1 MAWSVGVPLSLHH
14 VALHIGSGGAVQTA
28 ELGVFFLIG
37 LLGGAHC
44 LGMCGPLV
52 TMYADRMQA
61 DEGTAGRRADRL
73 TLYEVRQ
80 HALFNL
86 GRTVS
91 YAIIGAVFG
100 LAGGLLFDASALTQF
115 EQPIR
120 FVTGLVVAAVILLA
134 GVRYLLGSFG
144 GHSFLGSGAFGW
156 LYARIEGYVDDWA
169 TGPGIFGFGLV
180 HGVLPCPLLYPAFLY
195 VFAQGSALG
204 GAVALGL
211 LGIGTFPTLFLYGTI
226 IQSVDATHRA
236 RLHRVLGGAFLLMG
250 WMLLSHSLGLVG
262 IDLPHVEVPIYQPL

>member
-1 MAWSVGVPLSLHH
+1 MAPIAGPLA
-14 VALHIGSGGAVQTA
+14 ALHLEAGGASSV
-28 ELGVFFLIG
+28 ELGVFFLVG

-52 TMYADRMQA
+52 TMYADRMAKSQ
-61 DEGTAGRRADRL
+61 EQSGGRGDL
-73 TLYEVRQ
+73 LGLYEVRQ

-91 YAIIGAVFG
+91 YATIGAVFG
-100 LAGGLLFDASALTQF
+100 LAGALVFDASALTRF
-115 EQPIR
+115 EQPVRILTG
-120 FVTGLVVAAVILLA
+120 FVISAVILLS
-134 GVRYLLGSFG
+134 GLRYLLGRFG
-144 GHSFLGSGAFGW
+144 DHSFVGSGAFGW
-156 LYARIEGYVDDWA
+156 IYGQIQGHVDEWA

-180 HGVLPCPLLYPAFLY
+180 HGFLPCPLLYPAFLY

-204 GAVALGL
+204 GAVSLGL
-211 LGIGTFPTLFLYGTI
+211 LGVGTFPTLFLYGTV

-236 RLHRVLGGAFLLMG
+236 RLHRVLGVTFLLMG

-262 IDLPHVEVPIYQPL
+262 IEVPHVDVPVYQPL